1 MGHEF
6 QQDRPV
12 CTGDGGA
19 GEKQAGFRRGRG
31 WGANPEDVP
40 LGHPLNKYLVST
52 YNVVNTVLVTGEA
65 KGNETL
71 KALTLS

>member
-6 QQDRPV
+6 QQARPV
-12 CTGDGGA
+12 CTGGGGA
-19 GEKQAGFRRGRG
+19 GKEQAGFRRGRG

-52 YNVVNTVLVTGEA
+52 CDVVNSVLVTAEA

-71 KALTLS
+71 KALPLS